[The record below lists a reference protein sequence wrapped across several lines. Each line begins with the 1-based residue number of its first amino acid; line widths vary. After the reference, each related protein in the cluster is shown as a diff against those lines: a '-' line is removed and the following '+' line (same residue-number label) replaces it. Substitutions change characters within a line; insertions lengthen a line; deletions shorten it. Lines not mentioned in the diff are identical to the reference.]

1 MYDFYLMHENTKVLK
16 FNITTDINIFTNLC
30 EFEIIN
36 KKYLPYPVK
45 LAKEEDREATF
56 WLWFTTRYMDRHQ
69 EGFLDFTNFLHNNFT
84 NRGYKVPYFCSL
96 FTYGMSMNDHYW
108 LNPVQEIELGRVLDA
123 GCPYKFKLLPT
134 VYDTA
139 RSNFLDWDDDIEK
152 IMILTWKGDYKELE
166 KINHLNISLSTPNF
180 TTTGDRMKMWK
191 KENDGIICEKFYKE
205 KDISKMQKALDISAV
220 TADMKHFITK
230 TPASEYS
237 IKSKYFLK
245 DNEEFVTLTQFLMG
259 YQLKEITDLSIYQFL
274 RYICLDA
281 GMYKE
286 YLKERDVLKEKF
298 GITDMEF
305 WEHLGFIVDSKS
317 QRIIGIMNTL

>member
-30 EFEIIN
+30 EFEILN

-108 LNPVQEIELGRVLDA
+108 LNPVREIELGRVLDA

-134 VYDTA
+134 VYDIA

-152 IMILTWKGDYKELE
+152 IVSIINENKQGDNDSEIFDIINQVSQFIRTSNNESLKDY
-166 KINHLNISLSTPNF
+166 INHPRNF
-180 TTTGDRMKMWK
+180 
-191 KENDGIICEKFYKE
+191 F
-205 KDISKMQKALDISAV
+205 
-220 TADMKHFITK
+220 TK
-230 TPASEYS
+230 
-237 IKSKYFLK
+237 
-245 DNEEFVTLTQFLMG
+245 NMVTLSMDNSL
-259 YQLKEITDLSIYQFL
+259 
-274 RYICLDA
+274 
-281 GMYKE
+281 
-286 YLKERDVLKEKF
+286 
-298 GITDMEF
+298 
-305 WEHLGFIVDSKS
+305 
-317 QRIIGIMNTL
+317 